1 MEFRKRLRAFRAS
14 MKIGWAIES
23 NWTNPPLYLLY
34 AAIRPL
40 ALCVLLYYLFKVINA
55 EPSTDPRFLA
65 IFVGNA
71 FFSIFGTMA
80 GGLSW
85 AIISDREHYQLIR
98 YVYIAPTPFVWKI
111 FGRAVTFILVAL
123 SSVAL
128 IVTLGAWWLDLPLGL
143 DHIRWPYLLMM
154 LALGL
159 PATLSLGLFFA
170 GLLLVTA
177 RHAMLLAEGVGG
189 VFLLI
194 CGVLYPT
201 SYLPAWLRPLAWASP
216 LTYWIEGCRRAF
228 GVTGFDRYLVWLPDW
243 LLVLILALLTA
254 LTAALSFKAFY
265 RFEQYAKRH
274 GKIDQTTNY

>member
-14 MKIGWAIES
+14 MKIGWKIES
-23 NWTNPPLYLLY
+23 NWTSAPLYLLY

-40 ALCVLLYYLFKVINA
+40 SLCVLLYFLFKVVSA
-55 EPSTDPRFLA
+55 APSADPRFLA

-71 FFSIFGTMA
+71 IFSIFGTLA

-98 YVYIAPTPFVWKI
+98 YVYIAPTPFIWKI
-111 FGRAVTFILVAL
+111 FGRAVTFVLVAL

-128 IVTLGAWWLDLPLGL
+128 IIAVGAWWLHLPIGWS
-143 DHIRWPYLLMM
+143 HIHWLYLLAM

-159 PATLSLGLFFA
+159 PATLALGLFFA

-189 VFLLI
+189 TLLLI

-228 GVTGFDRYLVWLPDW
+228 GVVGFDRHLVWMPDW
-243 LLVLILALLTA
+243 LLVLVLALLTA
-254 LTAALSFKAFY
+254 LTAVASYKAFN
-265 RFEQYAKRH
+265 RFEHYAKRH